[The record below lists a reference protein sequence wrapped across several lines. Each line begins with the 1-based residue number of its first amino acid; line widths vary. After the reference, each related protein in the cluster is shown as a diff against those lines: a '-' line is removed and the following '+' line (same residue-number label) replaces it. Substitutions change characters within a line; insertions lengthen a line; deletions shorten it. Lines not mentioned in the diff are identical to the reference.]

1 MSETWLLD
9 RLLLWIP
16 LVLSLSLHEWAH
28 AACAN
33 ALGDDTAARQGRL
46 TLNPLEHMDPVG
58 SCLLPLLG
66 VPFGWAKPVP
76 IDFSRFR
83 CGADTGI
90 VLTAA
95 AGPLSNLALAL
106 VATLAA
112 ALGAGLGWMTP
123 GAGSAA
129 WQLAHTTV
137 LLNLLLACFNLLPIP
152 PLDGSRVVDGLI
164 PDGWRGTWDAFARLA
179 PLALVAVL
187 VAPILA
193 GVSLLAWPEAW
204 AGALLQA
211 AAGVAGVAGTG

>member
-9 RLLLWIP
+9 RMLLWIP

-33 ALGDDTAARQGRL
+33 ALGDDTAARQCRL

-58 SCLLPLLG
+58 TFLLPLLG

-95 AGPLSNLALAL
+95 AGPLANLALAL
-106 VATLAA
+106 AATGVAAVC
-112 ALGAGLGWMTP
+112 AGLGIVTP
-123 GAGSAA
+123 GPASGA
-129 WQLAHTTV
+129 WRLLHTTV

-152 PLDGSRVVDGLI
+152 PLDGSRVVDGSI
-164 PDGWRGTWDAFARLA
+164 PDGWRGSWDAFGRLA
-179 PLALVAVL
+179 PLALGAVL
-187 VAPILA
+187 VVPMLA
-193 GVSLLAWPEAW
+193 GVSLLAWPQAW
-204 AGALLQA
+204 AGALLDA
-211 AAGVAGVAGTG
+211 AAGVAGAVGPG